1 MNKYFLFRL
10 QVEYVMPFINKYI
23 IKIKLHDHHFI
34 KLEAHLLIMQWGFQ
48 VTLWFLRN
56 IIYILGFF

>member
-34 KLEAHLLIMQWGFQ
+34 KLEAQFCFFLDLYCQ
-48 VTLWFLRN
+48 VLR
-56 IIYILGFF
+56 